1 MPGMSDEFGTV
12 NIKPRSAERSRE
24 IEVMR
29 QHYRRHHDALKAMAA
44 DAPTESLAGEYRR
57 LLAEIESA
65 FTKLDELDHRPAP
78 SDTQPMK
85 TAPGT
90 RPLVTPP
97 AATSPVEN
105 EPGSAQSRIIII
117 VLAGLVVLGLLGWL
131 MWRASS
137 DERPETPVV
146 ESPQAVETVET
157 TTVAPAVEESALSV
171 EPAIQDYGAIRK
183 GTRAARQFE
192 IVNTSDEP
200 VKVDV
205 TRSNCKC
212 LYYDYADLIPPKGKE
227 TLTVTVDGAKA
238 AAGTLQETVRISA
251 ESDASITTSFK
262 VTATIR

>member
-97 AATSPVEN
+97 AAVAGVDD
-105 EPGSAQSRIIII
+105 EPGSAQSRIVLI
-117 VLAGLVVLGLLGWL
+117 VIAGLLVLGLIGWL

-137 DERPETPVV
+137 DEQPDATVV
-146 ESPQAVETVET
+146 ESPQVVETVDT
-157 TTVAPAVEESALSV
+157 TPAPAVQVAAIAV
-171 EPAIQDYGAIRK
+171 EPSSHDYGVVRK

-192 IVNTSDEP
+192 IVNTTDQP
-200 VKVDV
+200 IKIDV
-205 TRSNCKC
+205 ARSECRC
-212 LYYDYADLIPPKGKE
+212 LYYDYSDLIPPKGKE

-238 AAGTLQETVRISA
+238 KAGTLAESIRITA
-251 ESDASITTSFK
+251 ESDPSIAASFD